1 MSNDAVFRLSL
12 LVNLPCLLRFLP
24 IMVLAGCVP
33 LISKMPKMT
42 FCKQCCAARCH
53 TVSFCT
59 LRKTSKK
66 SPKRGASGDAA
77 WSVGQRSVLCRPTL
91 HVVLKPTAC
100 FLRILPSSKSVQ
112 KRAKIP
118 CFAMCGLQNCVPR
131 NSERK

>member
-1 MSNDAVFRLSL
+1 MSNDAEFRLSL
-12 LVNLPCLLRFLP
+12 LVNLPYLLRFLQM
-24 IMVLAGCVP
+24 MVSSGCVP
-33 LISKMPKMT
+33 LISKMPEMT
-42 FCKQCCAARCH
+42 FCKQYCAARCH

-66 SPKRGASGDAA
+66 APKRGASGDVA
-77 WSVGQRSVLCRPTL
+77 WSVGRYSVLCRPTL

-112 KRAKIP
+112 KRAKIH
-118 CFAMCGLQNCVPR
+118 CFAMYWWQNGILR